1 MARKENTQH
10 PCLYK
15 LLDSTPKSSSALL
28 SDTAVLLPH
37 PSWKP
42 SLVSRAVL
50 QSHLFLPVKPAHSV
64 ALPIPA
70 VLVEYPISHL
80 LMAHHDLSHINIVA
94 GLVLIISVL
103 AGGTAIETALQ
114 VVHSISFTN
123 FTEIHPC
130 LNDKFI
136 GTTSAVKESYCGH
149 GRDAFSHHTLQ
160 CQTRAELRLK
170 SLSKK
175 SPSCLTR
182 TGWLKSLPA

>member
-10 PCLYK
+10 LCLYK
-15 LLDSTPKSSSALL
+15 LLDLTPKSSSALL

-123 FTEIHPC
+123 FYRNTSVFEWQVYWNNFCCQRELLWAWARCIRPSY
-130 LNDKFI
+130 
-136 GTTSAVKESYCGH
+136 SAVPDPGWA
-149 GRDAFSHHTLQ
+149 AF
-160 CQTRAELRLK
+160 EK
-170 SLSKK
+170 
-175 SPSCLTR
+175 PI
-182 TGWLKSLPA
+182 